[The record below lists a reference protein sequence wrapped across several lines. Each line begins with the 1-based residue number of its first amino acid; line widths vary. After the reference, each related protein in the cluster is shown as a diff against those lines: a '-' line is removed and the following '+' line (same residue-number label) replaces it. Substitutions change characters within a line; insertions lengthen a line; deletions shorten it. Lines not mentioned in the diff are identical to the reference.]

1 VESLLVKYGYAL
13 LFAGIAVEGE
23 AVLLAAGLLAR
34 HGFFRLPVVIAIA
47 VGANSLADQFYFR
60 LARQRGRAWV
70 EKRFADRPRFQAL
83 MGGMS
88 RHAFPL
94 LVLSRFAY
102 GLRIAIPAACGVVG
116 MGVVAFTLGDLVAGA
131 LWAVPVALLGYT
143 AGGSLAPLLES
154 VRRYEVAV
162 GAVLLGGAA
171 VWLGLRHARR
181 VVRWRELGFA
191 DAAALFHALVPF
203 VVGLVGVLNVLSAL
217 WPREPEVVRELE
229 QWLPLAV
236 MQRSRA
242 LMLLAGVA
250 LLQVTRNLSRRKA
263 LAWWVAVG
271 ALLVSVVSHAGRALD
286 LHHSMVAGLLLAYL
300 VVYRRRFQAR
310 SDPASLR
317 RALLMAPV
325 LAAVVWAFGLIGLAD
340 LADEYRW
347 DDGNTPAV
355 EAVRSG
361 LLTLDPGVDPLTD
374 HAARFLGALQ
384 LASWAGR
391 LYVLV
396 LLLRPVILRRR
407 QEAPD
412 ADVARLVR
420 GHGARSL
427 SAFAAQE
434 DKHHVLV
441 ADGRA
446 LVAFAVRG
454 RVAFA
459 VGDPLC
465 AGEDLR
471 TAAREFVAHCRR
483 NGWVPCVYEAPE
495 ASLAVYRELGLG
507 ALKMAEEALVDLP
520 GFSLAGGKR
529 AALRSMV
536 HKVTRMGLVVS
547 RYDRRLGKDAALDEE
562 LEEISEEWLAEKRLG
577 EMGFTVSRFSLE
589 SLDDVHV
596 FVCRDAAGRVVA
608 FTSWRPYAGGRAA
621 VLDLMRKR
629 KDAPSGAMDLL
640 VARSLE
646 ELRSLGLAEASLA
659 NAPLANVGEPRGGLE
674 KGVALLFENL
684 NAVYGYKN
692 LFQFKK
698 KFAPRWEGR
707 YLVYPGAPALPSVA
721 VALTSLHG
729 GVDWRSWRS
738 LLPWP
743 RSAGARGGEPPAER
757 EAPAARR
764 SAVVVAEVEAEAL
777 GHAVERA
784 PVDAQDLGRAAA
796 VAAHRG

>member
-1 VESLLVKYGYAL
+1 LEALLVKYGYAL

-47 VGANSLADQFYFR
+47 VAANTFADQFYFL
-60 LARQRGRAWV
+60 LARQRGRAWF
-70 EKRFADRPRFQAL
+70 EKRFGQSPRIQSLVAG
-83 MGGMS
+83 MG

-94 LVLSRFAY
+94 LLLSRFAY

-116 MGVVAFTLGDLVAGA
+116 MGIVAFTLVDVVAGL
-131 LWAVPVALLGYT
+131 LWAVPVAFLGYT
-143 AGGSLAPLLES
+143 AGGGLARLLES
-154 VRRYEVAV
+154 VHRYEVAI
-162 GAVLLGGAA
+162 AVALLAGAA
-171 VWLGLRHARR
+171 AWMGLRHARR
-181 VVRWRELGFA
+181 VVRWRELGLA
-191 DAAALFHALVPF
+191 DAAAVFHALVPF
-203 VVGLVGVLNVLSAL
+203 VVGLMGVLNVLSAL
-217 WPREPEVVRELE
+217 WPREPEVVQELAT
-229 QWLPLAV
+229 WLPLAV
-236 MQRSRA
+236 MQRSRS

-271 ALLVSVVSHAGRALD
+271 ALLVSIVSHAGRALD
-286 LHHSMVAGLLLAYL
+286 LHHSMVALFLLAYL
-300 VVYRRRFQAR
+300 FVYRRRFQAR

-325 LAAVVWAFGLIGLAD
+325 LAAVVWSFGVVGLAD
-340 LADEYRW
+340 LADQYRW
-347 DDGNTPAV
+347 DDGDSPAI
-355 EAVRSG
+355 ESVRSG

-391 LYVLV
+391 LYLLV
-396 LLLRPVILRRR
+396 LLLRPVILRVR
-407 QEAPD
+407 QEAPEE
-412 ADVARLVR
+412 AVARLVER
-420 GHGARSL
+420 HGDRSL
-427 SAFAAQE
+427 SAFAAQA
-434 DKHHVLV
+434 DKHHLLV
-441 ADGRA
+441 AAGRA

-465 AGEDLR
+465 AREDLE
-471 TAAREFVAHCRR
+471 AAAGDFAAHCRR

-495 ASLAVYRELGLG
+495 GSLEAYRRAGFAS
-507 ALKMAEEALVDLP
+507 LKMAEEALVDLP
-520 GFSLAGGKR
+520 SFALAGGKR

-547 RYDRRLGKDAALDEE
+547 RYDREAASDATIDEQ
-562 LEEISEEWLAEKRLG
+562 LEEISEEWLAGKRLG

-596 FVCRDAAGRVVA
+596 FVCRDASGQVVA

-629 KDAPSGAMDLL
+629 SDAPSGAMDLL

-646 ELRSLGLAEASLA
+646 ELRGGGLVEASLA

-674 KGVALLFENL
+674 RGVALLFENL

-707 YLVYPGAPALPSVA
+707 YLVYPGAPVLPSVA

-729 GVDWRSWRS
+729 GVEWRSWLS

-743 RSAGARGGEPPAER
+743 RGAGEGVAKPPAAARGPSPL
-757 EAPAARR
+757 
-764 SAVVVAEVEAEAL
+764 VVAQVDPEAL
-777 GHAVERA
+777 GHPVEGST
-784 PVDAQDLGRAAA
+784 VDPEDLGRAAA